1 MRKRK
6 IGISIALVVI
16 LVAAVVLVL
25 NNRNRGE
32 SSLPDEVFG
41 PVIQPGTRYYFQY
54 SSDPEVYYTMLSGG
68 MPTGPVFEDFINDLT
83 SRLNAGT
90 GYGSVVYNQYKK
102 EYTDDTRE
110 AQLLELAHN
119 YDLKIVNVEEN
130 KETPKVKYNL
140 FIRGRSWCITDAE
153 GRMIYGWPDYF
164 GSVIKDIVEEI
175 RFVGSGG
182 NIPLQAPS
190 PGRTPNETG
199 MP

>member
-1 MRKRK
+1 MRKRI
-6 IGISIALVVI
+6 IGITMVLVVI
-16 LVAAVVLVL
+16 LVVAAVLVF
-25 NNRNRGE
+25 NNRNHGE

-41 PVIQPGTRYYFQY
+41 PVIQPGTRYCFLY
-54 SSDPEVYYTMLSGG
+54 SSDPEVYYSMLSGG

-90 GYGSVVYNQYKK
+90 GYGSVVYKQYKK

-110 AQLLELAHN
+110 AQLLELVHN

-130 KETPKVKYNL
+130 KETPKVKYKL

-153 GRMIYGWPDYF
+153 ERMIYGWPDFY
-164 GSVIKDIVEEI
+164 GNVIKEIVEEI
-175 RFVGSGG
+175 RFTGSGG

-190 PGRTPNETG
+190 PGQTPYE
-199 MP
+199 